1 MFQSVAKYTN
11 DAGGIE
17 KTLKLVQSFSQVA
30 EVIVAST
37 PKELAMWQTA
47 KDQAN
52 IARRFFRLFKW
63 IDCWTMCYNLI
74 QGYTTPKQIAGDEK
88 GKTIDQSREDADSDT
103 VRGFLMSAKFSLLGI
118 FLFMEMFCLTD
129 AMHITHTSWALPLQI
144 ESLKYWFWSLAAS
157 ALLGLYDLYLL
168 ESGPAETAETP
179 MSEKIQQAKVTVKA
193 DGKERSTV
201 VETTKTVSLD
211 PSRASRRQA
220 ILKGILADGCDML
233 IPVDICGWMPLGAVP
248 VGIAGSISAVLGGS
262 DVWARVNP

>member
-1 MFQSVAKYTN
+1 
-11 DAGGIE
+11 
-17 KTLKLVQSFSQVA
+17 
-30 EVIVAST
+30 
-37 PKELAMWQTA
+37 
-47 KDQAN
+47 
-52 IARRFFRLFKW
+52 
-63 IDCWTMCYNLI
+63 
-74 QGYTTPKQIAGDEK
+74 
-88 GKTIDQSREDADSDT
+88 
-103 VRGFLMSAKFSLLGI
+103 
-118 FLFMEMFCLTD
+118 
-129 AMHITHTSWALPLQI
+129 MHITHTSWALPLQI

-201 VETTKTVSLD
+201 VETTKTASQDL
-211 PSRASRRQA
+211 SIASRRQA